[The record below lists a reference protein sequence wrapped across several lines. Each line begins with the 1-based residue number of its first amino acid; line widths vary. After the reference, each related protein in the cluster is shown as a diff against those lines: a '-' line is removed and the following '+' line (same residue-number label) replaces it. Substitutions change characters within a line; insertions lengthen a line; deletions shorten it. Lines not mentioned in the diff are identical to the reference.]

1 MSPLKLREMDPFLG
15 ADTLTWRAGRRLV
28 TKFRRLSDWRTLAGA
43 VRLAIAALEVT
54 MVID

>member
-1 MSPLKLREMDPFLG
+1 MDPFLG